1 MNNENRKLAPVV
13 IFVYNRLRNTK
24 RVINAL
30 RENYLA
36 LETEIFIFS
45 DAPKTEKDRRA
56 VDSVRQ
62 YAKTITGF
70 KSINIIER
78 EQNFYIEKN
87 IIEGATDV
95 INKYGKIIV
104 LEDDVITA
112 KNFLNYMN
120 DALDFY
126 EDKKEI
132 MHIASFTF
140 IKMPEDYK
148 KTILWRYSEN
158 GGGWGTWKN
167 RWDKFKWFKT
177 EKEAL
182 SYLSQD
188 QMNKIELEGS
198 FKCLHTLKFNPIPWD
213 ICWYIAIIHNN
224 CLAVNPP
231 KSLIKNIGF
240 YGGTHFSLFA
250 RLLGKHPLDVNL
262 VEGQKIIFENNLN
275 ENIEALGLLK
285 DFYKNKRKS
294 KILSISSCL
303 LKKILKFKF

>member
-1 MNNENRKLAPVV
+1 MKQLAPVA
-13 IFVYNRLRNTK
+13 IFAYNRLNNLKKT
-24 RVINAL
+24 ITAL
-30 RENYLA
+30 TNNYLA
-36 LETEIFIFS
+36 AETEVFIFS
-45 DAPKTEKDRRA
+45 DAPKTEKDRKA
-56 VDSVRQ
+56 VDFVRQ
-62 YAKTITGF
+62 YIKTITGF

-87 IIEGATDV
+87 ISEGVTDV

-104 LEDDVITA
+104 LEDDVVTA
-112 KNFLNYMN
+112 KDFLNYMN

-188 QMNKIELEGS
+188 QMSKIELEGS
-198 FKCLHTLKFNPIPWD
+198 FKCLHTLKLNPIPWD

-231 KSLIKNIGF
+231 KSLIKNIGL
-240 YGGTHFSLFA
+240 YNGTHFSVFN
-250 RLLGKHPLDVNL
+250 RLRGRHPLDVSYIEN
-262 VEGQKIIFENNLN
+262 QKIIFEENLI
-275 ENIEALGLLK
+275 ENSEAINLLK
-285 DFYKNKRKS
+285 FFYENVGIGKRNRL
-294 KILSISSCL
+294 IN
-303 LKKILKFKF
+303 ILKIILTKLKNC